1 VGALSA
7 CIRHPTELNFLKDLT
22 MKTTVFIV
30 PTLTSAGL
38 CRIVVREGSVANAQD
53 DYRRNPSAWKEVGS
67 MNAQGRLI
75 NIDAD
80 RDDIID
86 ELRFCEPLYAG
97 LHFEVE
103 DELQALAC

>member
-1 VGALSA
+1 
-7 CIRHPTELNFLKDLT
+7 
-22 MKTTVFIV
+22 MTTTIFIV
-30 PTLTSAGL
+30 PTPTAAGL
-38 CRIVVREGSVANAQD
+38 CRIVVREGSVASAQD

-67 MNAQGRLI
+67 MNSQGRLI

-97 LHFEVE
+97 LQFEVE
-103 DELQALAC
+103 DEIQALAC